1 MAFVNPILGQTI
13 LNSGGKGIMV
23 NSSPSHLKKISRS
36 TFNELNPFGPELL
49 PKGQGVR
56 FRLWA
61 PSAQNVK
68 LILQNHGEKKTFI
81 PMQPTHAGWYSALA
95 KEAGHGSLYQFEI
108 NGEIKIPDPAS
119 RYQPQDVHGPSQ
131 VVDFSRL
138 SQKDA
143 HWKGRPW
150 HEVVLY
156 ELHVGTFTPE
166 GTYQGVKNKLDYLRD
181 LGVTAIELMPV
192 ADFPGQRNW
201 GYDGVLPFATDSAY
215 GTPQDLKDLIESAH
229 QKGLMVFLDV
239 VYNHFGPDGNYLHI
253 YAQPFFSR
261 RYTTPWG
268 AAINF
273 QGEQEVRRF
282 FIQNALYWLNEYR
295 FDGLRFDAIHAIYDD
310 SETHFLHELAQ
321 TIRAHTEPDRYIHLV
336 LENDDNASRFLTG
349 NGGAQ
354 GFEAQWN
361 DDFHHAAHVI
371 STGERE
377 GYYEDYTT
385 PTSAQPA
392 VAHFAR
398 CLTQGFAYQGE
409 PSPYRN
415 HSLRGEKS
423 DHLPLTAFVNFLQNH
438 DQIGNR
444 AFGDRLNQT
453 ASPESLKALLGCL
466 LLAPGIPL
474 IYMGQEWETEKPF
487 QFFCHF
493 EDPLAGLVSEGRR
506 KEFAKFP
513 EFTQAENRERI
524 PNPCEVKTFE
534 NSKLDWSELKQPKH
548 ANWLAFY
555 QQLLSIRKV
564 RIVPILPALISG
576 EAQAHR
582 YEVFATSGMQ
592 AQWALS
598 NGRHLQLTAN
608 LAERALTAP
617 PKILDNLCMDRFE
630 LIYSSEPIP
639 APSLKTGQLPAWSII
654 WQIGLT
660 DENQDSR
667 E

>member
-1 MAFVNPILGQTI
+1 MA
-13 LNSGGKGIMV
+13 S
-23 NSSPSHLKKISRS
+23 SSPTHLNKIPRLKSND
-36 TFNELNPFGPELL
+36 FNIFGPEIL
-49 PKGQGVR
+49 PKDQGVR

-61 PSAQNVK
+61 PSAQSVQ
-68 LILQNHGEKKTFI
+68 LILQDQAGKQTCV
-81 PMQPTHAGWYSALA
+81 PMQMASTGWYSALV
-95 KEAGHGSLYQFEI
+95 KKAGHGSLYQFQI
-108 NGEIKIPDPAS
+108 NGEMNTPDPAS

-131 VVDFSRL
+131 VVDFTRL
-138 SQKDA
+138 SQKDT

-166 GTYQGVKNKLDYLRD
+166 GTYQGLKNKLDYLRD

-201 GYDGVLPFATDSAY
+201 GYDGVLLFATDSAY
-215 GTPQDLKDLIESAH
+215 GTPEDLKDLIETAH

-239 VYNHFGPDGNYLHI
+239 VYNHFGPDGNYLHV
-253 YAQPFFSR
+253 YAQPFFTP

-273 QGEQEVRRF
+273 EGEREVRQF

-295 FDGLRFDAIHAIYDD
+295 FDGLRFDAVHAIYDD
-310 SETHFLHELAQ
+310 SQTHFLHELAQ
-321 TIRAHTEPDRYIHLV
+321 TIRAHTEPDRHIHLV
-336 LENDDNASRFLTG
+336 LENDDNASRFLTVT
-349 NGGAQ
+349 GAQ
-354 GFEAQWN
+354 GFNAQWN

-371 STGERE
+371 ATGEQD

-385 PTSAQPA
+385 PPSAQSA

-415 HSLRGEKS
+415 HSSRGEKS
-423 DHLPLTAFVNFLQNH
+423 AHLPTTAFVNFLQNH

-444 AFGDRLNQT
+444 ALGDRLNQT
-453 ASPESLKALLGCL
+453 ASPEALKALLACL
-466 LLAPGIPL
+466 LLSPGIPM

-487 QFFCHF
+487 QYFCHF
-493 EDPLAGLVSEGRR
+493 EEPLAGLVSEGRR

-513 EFTQAENRERI
+513 EFARAENRERI
-524 PNPCEVKTFE
+524 PDPCAVATFE
-534 NSKLDWSELKQPKH
+534 RSQLDWSELKQPKH

-555 QQLLSIRKV
+555 QQLLSVRKT
-564 RIVPILPALISG
+564 RIIPIIPALVSG
-576 EAQAHR
+576 DPTAHR
-582 YEVFATSGMQ
+582 YEVFATCGMQ

-598 NGRHLQLTAN
+598 DGRHLQLTAN
-608 LAERALTAP
+608 LGHRALTAP
-617 PKILDNLCMDRFE
+617 PEILDNLHSERLK
-630 LIYSSEPIP
+630 LIDSSKPIP
-639 APSLKTGQLPAWSII
+639 VPGLKTDQLPAWFVV
-654 WQIGLT
+654 WQIG
-660 DENQDSR
+660 
-667 E
+667 